1 MPRDLLFDHLV
12 GDGEQGCVGRKAEL
26 TLLSA
31 ITRTDEG
38 AASITLPHKSGRPNQ
53 PLRRIGPVIGLLRR
67 LDVVEKGPVDN
78 RLPRGS
84 DWRKQDRSARR
95 VRTGNRFTPLL

>member
-1 MPRDLLFDHLV
+1 M
-12 GDGEQGCVGRKAEL
+12 GRKAEL

-67 LDVVEKGPVDN
+67 LDVVEEVPVRN
-78 RLPRGS
+78 GLSCGS
-84 DWRKQDRSARR
+84 DWSKQDGSARR
-95 VRTGNRFTPLL
+95 VRAGNRFTPLL